1 MRNLVIISIMLLLAI
16 SLSAQVIDSAFTP
29 SLLMPSFINQNHMT
43 MNHSISFTGG
53 MSSNNQSFYQSV
65 YTNHISY
72 QFHPKLS
79 LNVDLNFVNYGT
91 ATYQSGIEFEGNN
104 DNNSKVLPNFQLN
117 WKPSEST
124 NITIEFKQYHNPMSY
139 NRWWN

>member
-1 MRNLVIISIMLLLAI
+1 MKTFAI
-16 SLSAQVIDSAFTP
+16 FLMMSFFALTLSAQVIDSAFTP
-29 SLLMPSFINQNHMT
+29 SLLMPSFINQNKID
-43 MNHSISFTGG
+43 MNHSITFSGG
-53 MSSNNQSFYQSV
+53 VSSSDQSFYQSV

-72 QFHPKLS
+72 QLHPKLN

-104 DNNSKVLPNFQLN
+104 DNASKVLPNFQLN

-124 NITIEFKQYHNPMSY
+124 SVTIEFKQYHNPMELY
-139 NRWWN
+139 RRW